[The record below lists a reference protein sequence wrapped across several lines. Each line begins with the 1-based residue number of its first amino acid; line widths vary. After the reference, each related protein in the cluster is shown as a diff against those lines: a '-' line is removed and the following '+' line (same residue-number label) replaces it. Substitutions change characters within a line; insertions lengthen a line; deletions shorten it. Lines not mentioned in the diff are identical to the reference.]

1 MLATLSLVIR
11 HEALARRGETIYRK
25 APTQEMGW
33 GFVLLLFVIYKSP
46 ADNPQGSGSLSSRR
60 KKMKK
65 IIAGYHQ

>member
-33 GFVLLLFVIYKSP
+33 GFVLLLFVTNKTPLETITEASSAGPVYKHKST
-46 ADNPQGSGSLSSRR
+46 
-60 KKMKK
+60 
-65 IIAGYHQ
+65 

>member
-33 GFVLLLFVIYKSP
+33 GFVLLLFVIFK
-46 ADNPQGSGSLSSRR
+46 N
-60 KKMKK
+60 
-65 IIAGYHQ
+65 I

>member
-33 GFVLLLFVIYKSP
+33 GFVLLLFII
-46 ADNPQGSGSLSSRR
+46 NRNRLFLLMR
-60 KKMKK
+60 KGLQKVHRQL
-65 IIAGYHQ
+65 A